1 MKFTN
6 KICVALG
13 LSMTM
18 CAAVVSTSMAAP
30 ATCAKTVIL
39 KAGPNSAKASD
50 VAIQVKCIDATPAF
64 GTILVI
70 PHADIADTALAT
82 ALTALSL
89 NKTVYVQTG
98 GTVNGS
104 LLTVMYLNK

>member
-13 LSMTM
+13 LSMIM
-18 CAAVVSTSMAAP
+18 CAAVVSTSMAA
-30 ATCAKTVIL
+30 TCAKTEII
-39 KAGPNSAKASD
+39 KAGPNSAKDSN